1 MNGNTKCKHCGADYS
16 LHRANTYRC
25 PEGGLEALPG
35 SSQRWAE
42 TFFYPMDNFDN
53 RYVEAIAKI
62 ADSMSFLVRELQDA
76 HGAAPNV
83 GTQIVLMDY
92 LEKIVKIKTDVNR
105 LKDETKGP

>member
-16 LHRANTYRC
+16 LHHVDTDQC
-25 PEGGLEALPG
+25 PEGGFEAMPG
-35 SSQRWAE
+35 RKQRWAE
-42 TFFYPMDNFDN
+42 TTFELTRRDN
-53 RYVEAIAKI
+53 RYAEAITKI

-105 LKDETKGP
+105 LKDETKGR